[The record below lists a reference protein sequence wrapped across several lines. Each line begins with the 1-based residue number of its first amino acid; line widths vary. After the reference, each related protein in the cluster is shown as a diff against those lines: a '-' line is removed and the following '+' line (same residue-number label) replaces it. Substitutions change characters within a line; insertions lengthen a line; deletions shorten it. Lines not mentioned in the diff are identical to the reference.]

1 MHMPRTAPSP
11 RSLAPEV
18 EIDSGRLR
26 GAERLDILEFLGVPY
41 AAPLEGA
48 ARFAPPAPP
57 PGWSGILEST
67 TPGPA
72 VAQIGTG
79 GHIGRDA
86 LSSRPQGPGGLN
98 LNIRTASLED
108 PKPVLVWFHGG
119 GLFAGSNAEPQLS
132 TRSFAADGVVEVI
145 ANYRLGL
152 QGYLDLGGDESA
164 NRGLLD
170 QIAVLAWVQ
179 RNIRSFGG
187 DPGQVTIGGHSA
199 GGFACAELLAS
210 PVARGLFHRVILGS
224 GAASAR
230 HTLPTAEAVRTLT
243 LERLGLSRVEELGGL
258 TDEQLLGAQQSLIEE
273 CYLRMPSRFGQ
284 ASILGLP
291 FEHTID
297 GATVVEDV
305 PRALAGGTASR
316 VPVLV
321 MTTSGESRAHVSA
334 FPEDI
339 TDVQAA
345 HEYDGM
351 VRPLGL
357 DGRTVLRAYRDLL
370 PRLST
375 KGLMAAL
382 NADLRFTLDSVR
394 VAAAQAPHAPTYRL
408 LLGEFDDAFGGLTPH
423 GGVQGHAW
431 RAPVGHPLPELKPQ
445 HQAFNPDTAEFVHSG
460 VVSFVRIGTPIS
472 HLGAQSSEP
481 GETFAWPAV
490 SSLAGDEVLWRGPE
504 GHQVITEPS
513 ADRLEWWG
521 DRLDR
526 SADASANALLV

>member
-1 MHMPRTAPSP
+1 MLMPRTAPSA
-11 RSLAPEV
+11 SPEV
-18 EIDSGRLR
+18 DVDCGRLR
-26 GAERLDILEFLGVPY
+26 GAERFGVLEFLGVPY

-57 PGWSGILEST
+57 PEWSGT
-67 TPGPA
+67 RDATVPGPA

-98 LNIRTASLED
+98 LNIRTASLDE
-108 PKPVLVWFHGG
+108 PQPVLVWFHGG

-132 TRSFAADGVVEVI
+132 TRAFAADGVVEVI

-170 QIAVLAWVQ
+170 QIAVLAWVR

-187 DPGQVTIGGHSA
+187 DPERVTIGGHSA

-210 PVARGLFHRVILGS
+210 PAARGLFHQVLLGS
-224 GAASAR
+224 GASSAR
-230 HTLPTAEAVRTLT
+230 HTLPTADAVRALT
-243 LERLGLSRVEELGGL
+243 LERLGLSRADDLEGL
-258 TDEQLLGAQQSLIEE
+258 ADAQLLGAQQSLIEE

-291 FEHTID
+291 FEHTVD
-297 GATVVEDV
+297 RATVVEDV
-305 PRALAGGTASR
+305 PRALAAGTASG

-339 TDVQAA
+339 TDDQAA
-345 HEYDGM
+345 REYEGM

-357 DGRTVLRAYRDLL
+357 DGRTVLRAYRELL

-394 VAAAQAPHAPTYRL
+394 VASAQAPHAPTYRL
-408 LLGEFDDAFGGLTPH
+408 LLGEFDDIFGGLTPH

-431 RAPVGHPLPELKPQ
+431 RAPVGHPVPELKPQ
-445 HQAFNPDTAEFVHSG
+445 HQPFNPATAEFVHSAI
-460 VVSFVRIGTPIS
+460 VSFVRTGAPIS
-472 HLGAQSSEP
+472 HLGAEGSEP

-490 SSLAGDEVLWRGPE
+490 SSLAGDEVLWRGPD

-513 ADRLEWWG
+513 AARLEWWG

-526 SADASANALLV
+526 SADAAANALLV

>member
-1 MHMPRTAPSP
+1 MYRTVSPPPAP
-11 RSLAPEV
+11 APEV

-26 GAERLDILEFLGVPY
+26 GTVGHGVLEFLGVPY

-48 ARFAPPAPP
+48 NRFAPPAPAP
-57 PGWSGILEST
+57 SWRSVRDASA
-67 TPGPA
+67 PGPA

-86 LSSRPQGPGGLN
+86 LSSRPQGPEGLN
-98 LNIRTASLED
+98 LNIRTSSLEGQR
-108 PKPVLVWFHGG
+108 PVLVWYHGG

-132 TRSFAADGVVEVI
+132 TRAFAADGVVEVI
-145 ANYRLGL
+145 ANYRLGI

-187 DPGQVTIGGHSA
+187 DPAQVTIGGHSA

-210 PVARGLFHRVILGS
+210 PQARGLFHRVILGS

-230 HTLPTAEAVRTLT
+230 HTLPTAHAVRALT
-243 LERLGLSRVEELGGL
+243 FDRLGVAGRRELEELS
-258 TDEQLLGAQQSLIEE
+258 DRRLLAGQQSLIEE
-273 CYLRMPSRFGQ
+273 CYTRMPPHFGQ

-297 GATVVEDV
+297 GSTVVDDV
-305 PRALAGGTASR
+305 PRSLAEGKAAG
-316 VPVLV
+316 VPVMV
-321 MTTSGESRAHVSA
+321 MTTSGESRAHVSEI
-334 FPEDI
+334 PEDI
-339 TDVQAA
+339 TGEQAA
-345 HEYDGM
+345 DAYDGM
-351 VRPLGL
+351 VRPLGEE
-357 DGRTVLRAYRDLL
+357 GRTVFRAYRELL

-375 KGLMAAL
+375 KGLMATL

-394 VAAAQAPHAPTYRL
+394 VAAAQAAHAPTYRL
-408 LLGEFDDAFGGLTPH
+408 LLGEFDDTFGGLTSH
-423 GGVQGHAW
+423 GGVQGHVW
-431 RAPVGHPLPELKPQ
+431 RVPSGHPVPQLKAQ
-445 HQAFNPDTAEFVHSG
+445 HQPFNLATAEFVHSA
-460 VVSFVRIGTPIS
+460 VVSFVRTGAPIS
-472 HLGAQSSEP
+472 RLGGESSEA

-526 SADASANALLV
+526 SADAAANALLV